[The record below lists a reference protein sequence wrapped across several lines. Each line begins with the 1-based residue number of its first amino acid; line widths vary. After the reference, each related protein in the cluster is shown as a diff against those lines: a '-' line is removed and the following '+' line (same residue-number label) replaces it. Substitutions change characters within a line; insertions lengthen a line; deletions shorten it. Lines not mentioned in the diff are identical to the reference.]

1 MFYQKSQT
9 RAVNT
14 NQQCVGGEGQNGEFV
29 CIPELGLESL
39 SIWFVPPESGV
50 EGERRS
56 DGTSQDRVDQRELCP
71 LFEQGWFAL
80 SPASVP
86 CSSGLL

>member
-9 RAVNT
+9 SAVNT
-14 NQQCVGGEGQNGEFV
+14 NHQGGGGQYGGFV

-39 SIWFVPPESGV
+39 SKWFVPPESGV

-56 DGTSQDRVDQRELCP
+56 DGTSQDRVDQRELLP
-71 LFEQGWFAL
+71 LFDEDWLGL
-80 SPASVP
+80 SPAFVP
-86 CSSGLL
+86 RSSGLL